1 MFFKFLFLA
10 YKYLVLSILH
20 TFFFMN
26 FIFLFF
32 LKGRTSNL
40 GIHAVSN
47 RPLKEKKLNDDYNKV
62 EKIILCTLNIL
73 LILFS

>member
-1 MFFKFLFLA
+1 
-10 YKYLVLSILH
+10 
-20 TFFFMN
+20 MN

>member
-1 MFFKFLFLA
+1 MSVFQIFVFGLQIFGTIHLTYIFFHEL
-10 YKYLVLSILH
+10 YIS
-20 TFFFMN
+20 
-26 FIFLFF
+26 FF

-73 LILFS
+73 